1 MYPAMEMAKVLHTSR
16 TLSCRMN
23 CVTQRGA
30 LSGATA
36 AFPQQW
42 TVGVESLPTGLKIGR
57 NSSVTSI
64 TWIGIGIC

>member
-1 MYPAMEMAKVLHTSR
+1 MEMTKVFHTSR

-23 CVTQRGA
+23 CVTHRSA

-42 TVGVESLPTGLKIGR
+42 TVGVEALPTGLEIGR

-64 TWIGIGIC
+64 TWIGIGVC